1 VEKIVDTDVI
11 RKHSALVKIPGFIVN
26 AVSEAPLGV
35 HPFSL
40 FGSGIPKFKAY
51 GQDTDFLMELHRA
64 YKDNKLDDWL
74 QKWVIECPTH
84 EDYLNKIGNQ
94 RIKALKGIATK
105 EAVYDEVPPAITQF
119 KSPTINGMGKA
130 LSPHLT
136 SKGIVD
142 GETMMSVVLAREIV
156 RSVQKSGHRTIL
168 IGGGSRT
175 LGGWIAYYLLKDER
189 YDIELIIGNGQ
200 IGCMPQR
207 GEGIMASVAL
217 MRSATML
224 TDVITTHGVIVGGKN
239 NKCLAVLG
247 AGQIDPYGNINS
259 TKGFD
264 GQFLVG
270 SGGAND
276 SLNAQEVFVVIEQSR
291 NRFIE
296 NLPYITCPGNQV
308 STVISTMG
316 VFRKTGP
323 KEKLSLVACF
333 PNPDLPTLE
342 ERIKHIQDHCG
353 WLLKI
358 NGPVEEIAE
367 PNDYE
372 LQLRQ
377 WFLFPPS
384 SQM

>member
-1 VEKIVDTDVI
+1 
-11 RKHSALVKIPGFIVN
+11 
-26 AVSEAPLGV
+26 
-35 HPFSL
+35 
-40 FGSGIPKFKAY
+40 
-51 GQDTDFLMELHRA
+51 
-64 YKDNKLDDWL
+64 
-74 QKWVIECPTH
+74 
-84 EDYLNKIGNQ
+84 
-94 RIKALKGIATK
+94 
-105 EAVYDEVPPAITQF
+105 
-119 KSPTINGMGKA
+119 
-130 LSPHLT
+130 
-136 SKGIVD
+136 
-142 GETMMSVVLAREIV
+142 
-156 RSVQKSGHRTIL
+156 
-168 IGGGSRT
+168 
-175 LGGWIAYYLLKDER
+175 
-189 YDIELIIGNGQ
+189 
-200 IGCMPQR
+200 MPQR